1 MSKSCRPLHAWQV
14 LSRTDDAL
22 AQIPGTDLVEFEKAW
37 TLLGNAFNRTG
48 WLQVMLQEV
57 ALAQSSIDFL
67 RRAPPGEGIG

>member
-1 MSKSCRPLHAWQV
+1 M

-48 WLQVMLQEV
+48 WLQVMLQDEDIDANEV
-57 ALAQSSIDFL
+57 AELNQWLDEW
-67 RRAPPGEGIG
+67 R